1 MKPITKLSFL
11 IAVLISFTNV
21 SLQAQSIPEE
31 GSLGLRANFTGQPA
45 IEVPYMLNDKLSLA
59 PFLGLNSTQD
69 QSTDFS
75 LGVRPRYYVS
85 QDRSLATYVTGTL
98 GFSNTSFSNNNLNSV
113 TNFDL
118 GIGYGAEYF
127 LSDQFSISSDANLGT
142 RFGDSATNIATSA
155 RISASIYF

>member
-1 MKPITKLSFL
+1 MKSITKLSFL
-11 IAVLISFTNV
+11 IAVLISFTTV

-31 GSLGLRANFTGQPA
+31 GSLGLRANFTGQTA

-69 QSTDFS
+69 QSTNFS
-75 LGVRPRYYVS
+75 LGVRPRYYFS
-85 QDRSLATYVTGTL
+85 QDRSLATYVTGAL
-98 GFSNTSFSNNNLNSV
+98 GFSNTSFSNNNINSV

-118 GIGYGAEYF
+118 MIGYGAEYF
-127 LSDQFSISSDANLGT
+127 FSDQLSISSDANLGT

-155 RISASIYF
+155 RISASVYF